1 MAAAGC
7 TGDDRELRMRM
18 VQEQI
23 IDRGVTNRAVVAAMQ
38 KVPRHEFVPAR
49 WRPLA
54 YSDRPL
60 PIGKGQ
66 TISQPYIVAY
76 MTAALARPMAPRP
89 NWMTRVMPGVVPAV
103 GQGFNE
109 KAADLA
115 ATSQYSFRQEWRTD
129 AGDNFGAIPR
139 STRPIAKS
147 HFRNGRAGWSSPPQN
162 CPENCGGAV
171 SHRALPT
178 AHYRKGIM
186 ATGLCGL
193 SCRDSRRGGRPG
205 PDLRGSLARRA
216 KRHPFPPRNFWPR
229 RLGVRKPGPRRLCR
243 RSDGVNGHAQVS
255 R

>member
-186 ATGLCGL
+186 ATGLGIRLYLIASPRQFHIPNVEKSDVPPLLPVECGAL
-193 SCRDSRRGGRPG
+193 TPATLTHCSNVECRDVT
-205 PDLRGSLARRA
+205 LRS
-216 KRHPFPPRNFWPR
+216 HYN
-229 RLGVRKPGPRRLCR
+229 C
-243 RSDGVNGHAQVS
+243 
-255 R
+255 